1 MPPMERDILLRLKIL
16 RRPGALGTVAAEI
29 GRAGALIG
37 EIRSLRI
44 GRDFTIREM
53 SVVVSGDP
61 QMAEVIANLRSLAGV
76 EIASIDDRALRR
88 HEGGK
93 IRTVSRVRCET
104 LADLRD
110 LYTPGVA
117 RVCLAIKDD
126 PTLARKYTS
135 IGTTVAIVTNGTR
148 VLGLGDIGPV
158 AGLPVMEGKAVL
170 FDRFAGLSGVP
181 ILCRSKDPD
190 AIVQAVLEISSGFGG
205 IHLEDIRTPDCFA
218 VERMLEERL
227 EIPVMHD
234 DQHGTAVV
242 ALAAVMNA
250 CRSSGVSLREAVV
263 GVVGL
268 GAAGTGIATLAMLQ
282 GARRVIGCDRDEGA
296 RRMLADRGG
305 EPVADLDALLARADV
320 VVAVTGVPGLL
331 KPSMVKA
338 GSVILAL
345 SNPVPEIHP
354 DAALAAGARF
364 AADGTSVNNAL
375 AYPGI
380 FRGALAVRATRINGP
395 MKLAAAHAIAEAA
408 EEGEIVPSP
417 LDQAVHLAVARA
429 VARAA
434 LSSGAAREKGIDV
447 EAALPPLPDRA

>member
-1 MPPMERDILLRLKIL
+1 MERDILFRLKIP

-44 GRDFTIREM
+44 GRDFNVREM
-53 SVVVSGDP
+53 SVVVSGEP
-61 QMAEVIANLRSLAGV
+61 QMVEVVANLRSLAGV
-76 EIASIDDRALRR
+76 EIVSIDDRALRR

-135 IGTTVAIVTNGTR
+135 VGASVAIVTNGTR
-148 VLGLGDIGPV
+148 VLGLGDIGPL
-158 AGLPVMEGKAVL
+158 ASLPVMEGKSVL
-170 FDRFAGLSGVP
+170 YDRFAGLSGVP
-181 ILCRSKDPD
+181 LLCRSKDP
-190 AIVQAVLEISSGFGG
+190 ATVVETVAEVASGFGG
-205 IHLEDIRTPDCFA
+205 IHLEDIRVPDCFA
-218 VERMLEERL
+218 IERALEERL
-227 EIPVMHD
+227 DIPVMHD

-242 ALAAVMNA
+242 ALAAILCA
-250 CRSSGVSLREAVV
+250 CRSAGVALADSVV

-268 GAAGTGIATLAMLQ
+268 GAAGTGIATLVMAQ
-282 GARRVIGCDRDEGA
+282 GARKVLGCDRDEGA
-296 RRMLADRGG
+296 RRMLAERGG
-305 EPVADLDALLARADV
+305 EPLADLDALMARAEV
-320 VVAVTGVPGLL
+320 VIAVTGSPGLL
-331 KPSMVKA
+331 RPSMVRP

-345 SNPVPEIHP
+345 SNPVPEILP

-364 AADGTSVNNAL
+364 AADGTTVNNAL

-380 FRGALAVRATRINGP
+380 FRGALAVRASRVNGP
-395 MKLAAAHAIAEAA
+395 MKLAAARAIADAA
-408 EEGEIVPSP
+408 EEGEIVPYP
-417 LDQAVHLAVARA
+417 LDPSVHLSVARA

-434 LSSGAAREKGIDV
+434 VASGSARERGVDV
-447 EAALPPLPDRA
+447 DAALPPLPDRG